1 MTKANLINKLA
12 RRLPTEGREALA
24 AITNAARAQGL
35 ALYLV
40 GGSVRD
46 LLLQQPTLDVDL
58 TLEGDA
64 PTLAQRV
71 TAGLPGVR
79 CLIHSAFR
87 TATLK
92 GSAFRLDVATARAE
106 TYRRPGALPS
116 IHPSSLRDDLFRR
129 DFTVNAMALA
139 LTGSQTGDII
149 DPFDGKTDLD
159 AGLLRVLHEG
169 SFQDDA
175 TRILRGARY
184 ESRLG
189 FRLERRTLRWLKRD
203 VGYLEGISGPRVRE
217 ELARALR
224 EPQPER
230 ILLRLHRLGALAAIS
245 PALSFDS
252 RRARAFAWLR
262 EVQGEPPAMAYL
274 VLLAWGLSPEE
285 AAGLAARLALT
296 RRETEAVRAAPEA
309 RALAAKLSREVKPS
323 RAVER
328 LSPLPPATVWALVAS
343 ARGRARQQALR
354 YLRRWRYVRP
364 SLDGRALLAMGAR
377 EGPRLGQV
385 LRRLKAARLDG
396 EVRSRRDEERLV
408 RRLLADQRSLSQRVS
423 LQADDRLKP
432 VPQGFPEGEQPT

>member
-1 MTKANLINKLA
+1 MTKANLIDNLA

-71 TAGLPGVR
+71 AAGLPGVR

-139 LTGSQTGDII
+139 LTGSHAGDIV
-149 DPFDGKTDLD
+149 DPFDGRADLD

-203 VGYLEGISGPRVRE
+203 VGYLEGISGPRIRD

-245 PALSFDS
+245 PSLSFDG
-252 RRARAFAWLR
+252 RRAQAFAWLR
-262 EVQGEPPAMAYL
+262 QVQGEPPPTAYL
-274 VLLAWGLSPEE
+274 ALLAWGLSRQET
-285 AAGLAARLALT
+285 AGLAARLALT
-296 RRETEAVRAAPEA
+296 KRETEAVGAAPKA
-309 RALAAKLSREVKPS
+309 RALAGKLSREVKPS
-323 RAVER
+323 RAVEL
-328 LSPLPPATVWALVAS
+328 LSPLPPASVWALAAS
-343 ARGRARQQALR
+343 AGGRARQQALR
-354 YLRRWRYVRP
+354 YLRRWRYVKP
-364 SLDGRALLAMGAR
+364 SLDGHALLAMGAR
-377 EGPRLGQV
+377 EGPHLGQV
-385 LRRLKAARLDG
+385 LRRLKAAKLDG
-396 EVRSRRDEERLV
+396 EVRSRREEERMA
-408 RRLLADQRSLSQRVS
+408 RALLSLAAETPR
-423 LQADDRLKP
+423 
-432 VPQGFPEGEQPT
+432 